1 MKTQIKLVKKTEKE
15 MVRELFPSK
24 RVYIIKNAG
33 GIIFIF
39 DEVLKDTD
47 KQKVKDLLGSKYYVT
62 IEDAKNFETKKVKIK

>member
-62 IEDAKNFETKKVKIK
+62 IEDAKNFETKKMKIK